1 MVSLWVCFE
10 MFMRFLMVCD
20 VVFRIG
26 IPNLVSLS

>member
-1 MVSLWVCFE
+1 MLVCFV

-20 VVFRIG
+20 VVFMIG